1 MGDSTAQRI
10 HRRSTEKPAIRHT
23 FFEKNGLSDKGQ
35 KVLVNFGGNNEEYF
49 SKALP
54 AFLSLLKDGMGQTD
68 FTNLVIILQQHPGA
82 KAKNIDRNNF
92 EHWTYTH
99 RETPQAPKMFIS
111 DFSSDDA
118 QTLPDGA
125 LYYQTSMGPQFV
137 LAGIPTIQIGH
148 ETYEDILIKNRLSPS
163 VISVDQLISV
173 IEGLNYPKGEVH
185 QGLILDSLGIKK
197 NWLQTLEIAIK
208 KANIAPL

>member
-1 MGDSTAQRI
+1 M
-10 HRRSTEKPAIRHT
+10 
-23 FFEKNGLSDKGQ
+23 
-35 KVLVNFGGNNEEYF
+35 VNFGGNNEEYF

-82 KAKNIDRNNF
+82 KAKNIDRNTF

-118 QTLPDGA
+118 QTLADGA